1 MPQLSLIQQIAVWA
15 IPVLFAITL
24 HEASHAFVAH
34 RLGDSTAKALG
45 RLTLNPFKHVD
56 LVGTIILPL
65 LVAVLS
71 NFNFVFGY
79 AKPVPVNWRQLHN
92 PRRDA
97 ALVTIAGPLSN
108 FIMAFLWAACFKL
121 SIMLNPQS
129 SNLVLFLLLM
139 AQAGIIINLVLAFL
153 NLIPIP
159 PLDGS
164 RVVNSLL
171 PPKYSDY
178 YLKLEP
184 FGFLILILLLFT
196 GLLGAILVPLLKLG
210 LNVIRAIFNL

>member
-196 GLLGAILVPLLKLG
+196 GLLGAILLPLLKLG